1 MKSAKANKALESLIA
16 QLQNGFDVE
25 NISSELK
32 KVREIALEE
41 KDPLLVRVLRQTYE
55 YLEANQAFDITI
67 EKDYSEDE
75 DGEEIETLKEPG
87 TNEENLSY
95 LLDLIVKSENKF
107 NREEIKEMRTWFKE
121 NV

>member
-16 QLQNGFDVE
+16 KIEKDFDVDY
-25 NISSELK
+25 IIAELK

-41 KDPLLVRVLRQTYE
+41 KDPLLVRVFRQTYE
-55 YLEANQAFDITI
+55 YLEGNQAFDVTV
-67 EKDYSEDE
+67 EKEYSEDE

-87 TNEENLSY
+87 TNQENLSY
-95 LLDLIVKSENKF
+95 LLDLIIKSENKF

-121 NV
+121 NA

>member
-1 MKSAKANKALESLIA
+1 MKSAKANKALETVITKIA
-16 QLQNGFDVE
+16 KDFDVE
-25 NISSELK
+25 YIVTELK
-32 KVREIALEE
+32 KIREIALEE

-55 YLEANQAFDITI
+55 YLEENQAFDITV
-67 EKDYSEDE
+67 EKEYSEDE

-95 LLDLIVKSENKF
+95 LLDLIIKSENKF

-121 NV
+121 NA